1 VRKILCASAAFM
13 LLTGAAMAQG
23 STDAG
28 GSQSSQGSQG
38 SGKPGGGA
46 SANTGGQRS
55 TPATRPGD
63 VPSTHNPAGGKP
75 NRTGAKNGD
84 VSGKG
89 TGAPSKP

>member
-1 VRKILCASAAFM
+1 MRKILCASAAFM
-13 LLTGAAMAQG
+13 LLTGAVMAQG
-23 STDAG
+23 STNAG
-28 GSQSSQGSQG
+28 GSQSSQGG
-38 SGKPGGGA
+38 DKPGGGG

-75 NRTGAKNGD
+75 NRTGAKNDD